1 MDTSIP
7 KQRSARNA
15 MARGFMGK
23 CPACGTGKLFRKYL
37 KVQDTCPDCGEELY
51 HHQADDAPAYF
62 TILIVGHI
70 LVPMA
75 LVVEQ
80 TWKPSIAF
88 SIGLWIPAIIV
99 SCLAL
104 LPRIKGALVGFQW
117 SRRMHG
123 FGGEK

>member
-1 MDTSIP
+1 
-7 KQRSARNA
+7 
-15 MARGFMGK
+15 MGK